1 LDSLRKHNVDAL
13 RLGMIARVRDDLIE
27 HSTDYKYAN
36 YLEALEQDDLR
47 KKARNKKGKWK
58 RSSENIKILTELN

>member
-1 LDSLRKHNVDAL
+1 
-13 RLGMIARVRDDLIE
+13 MIARVRDDLIE